1 MSEQLDLLE
10 KLRAS
15 TEPRRHLV
23 VLRAGRP
30 PPQDP
35 SLERTEHVALYA
47 HAAAR
52 VLGEAADLGDPLR
65 VTTEPA
71 CDLNIID
78 AVVDQAENPAL
89 DGPKPVIVWHGCLLV
104 GFCHTL
110 PPRREIDRPARL
122 QLHGHQGPRYP
133 IGRPERT
140 QGPTADP
147 RRRVSARA
155 VRESRVH
162 RACIRDALRG
172 GSTRHRS
179 PMSGLTRFART
190 RSVDGPSIPSRR
202 SGAVLERW
210 PTSRPGQPRTGP
222 SA

>member
-23 VLRAGRP
+23 VLLPGRS

-35 SLERTEHVALYA
+35 SLERTEHVALYV

-65 VTTEPA
+65 ATTEPA
-71 CDLNIID
+71 SDLNIID

-110 PPRREIDRPARL
+110 PPRRRYRPARFNSV
-122 QLHGHQGPRYP
+122 GTKAGVV
-133 IGRPERT
+133 GRSERT
-140 QGPTADP
+140 PGPTDDP
-147 RRRVSARA
+147 RVTL
-155 VRESRVH
+155 
-162 RACIRDALRG
+162 C
-172 GSTRHRS
+172 
-179 PMSGLTRFART
+179 
-190 RSVDGPSIPSRR
+190 
-202 SGAVLERW
+202 
-210 PTSRPGQPRTGP
+210 
-222 SA
+222 

>member
-1 MSEQLDLLE
+1 LGDPQFVLSEQLDLLE

-23 VLRAGRP
+23 VLRPRRP

-35 SLERTEHVALYA
+35 SLERTEHVALYV

-89 DGPKPVIVWHGCLLV
+89 DGPKPVIVWHGGLLV
-104 GFCHTL
+104 GWL
-110 PPRREIDRPARL
+110 RALESSA
-122 QLHGHQGPRYP
+122 
-133 IGRPERT
+133 
-140 QGPTADP
+140 AA
-147 RRRVSARA
+147 VSAH
-155 VRESRVH
+155 SLGS
-162 RACIRDALRG
+162 IR
-172 GSTRHRS
+172 STRHETPAGRR
-179 PMSGLTRFART
+179 PRGNIGPSGL
-190 RSVDGPSIPSRR
+190 
-202 SGAVLERW
+202 L
-210 PTSRPGQPRTGP
+210 PGESP
-222 SA
+222 